1 MTGNVI
7 TVKGRLWSPLN
18 PIAAGAV
25 PLLLSTDPKAMENDG
40 ESLRDSILM
49 VRSPGLFLLLLF
61 LSPSAEIQSFSHG
74 GPWAPWYCLPSQA
87 DSCGLLG
94 KGQIY

>member
-1 MTGNVI
+1 MAGNVI

-40 ESLRDSILM
+40 ESL
-49 VRSPGLFLLLLF
+49 
-61 LSPSAEIQSFSHG
+61 
-74 GPWAPWYCLPSQA
+74 
-87 DSCGLLG
+87 
-94 KGQIY
+94 